1 MTVRVWGTAGE
12 YPLSADRHQSAWHS
26 GPMEFLPETIN
37 GLPLHPLVVHA
48 AVVLIPLSGALA
60 LLMVVLPR
68 FSIRFGPLVVVLAW
82 GAVGAALVAKETG
95 EILSELVNKT
105 PRVHTESGDVMPYFA
120 LAQAVLILLLW
131 LADRRGRRGILG
143 MLVALVTVV
152 VVVATAYWTY
162 RTGDS
167 GAQLVWRE

>member
-1 MTVRVWGTAGE
+1 
-12 YPLSADRHQSAWHS
+12 
-26 GPMEFLPETIN
+26 MEFLPETIN

-152 VVVATAYWTY
+152 VVVATA
-162 RTGDS
+162 
-167 GAQLVWRE
+167 

>member
-1 MTVRVWGTAGE
+1 MGHSGE

-105 PRVHTESGDVMPYFA
+105 RGCTPNRGCH
-120 LAQAVLILLLW
+120 AVLR
-131 LADRRGRRGILG
+131 AGASRSHPAA
-143 MLVALVTVV
+143 MALP
-152 VVVATAYWTY
+152 TAAAAA
-162 RTGDS
+162 GSS
-167 GAQLVWRE
+167 GCWSPW

>member
-12 YPLSADRHQSAWHS
+12 YPLSADRYRSAWHS

-60 LLMVVLPR
+60 LLMVILPR

-82 GAVGAALVAKETG
+82 GAVGSALVAKETG
-95 EILSELVNKT
+95 EILSEQLNKA
-105 PRVHTESGDVMPYFA
+105 PRVHVESGDVMPYFA

-143 MLVALVTVV
+143 VLVALVTVV